1 MVFNINIIVLLLL
14 ELFFLTSAHP
24 LTHLCND
31 NHHDASFSSCETRR
45 SLQTH
50 PIPFF
55 FFFLE
60 NQTTNLSVVLNKN
73 TKSCINITQYTT
85 CQVPVFSP
93 WDASLRTCEPQHR
106 WSPLLAGGPCMISS
120 SLSDCGLPPGSPHP
134 PSDKANTEMFV
145 IWAGWNVM

>member
-1 MVFNINIIVLLLL
+1 MIIIMMLLFLL
-14 ELFFLTSAHP
+14 VKLAARYKPIRFL
-24 LTHLCND
+24 
-31 NHHDASFSSCETRR
+31 
-45 SLQTH
+45 
-50 PIPFF
+50 F

-106 WSPLLAGGPCMISS
+106 
-120 SLSDCGLPPGSPHP
+120 
-134 PSDKANTEMFV
+134 
-145 IWAGWNVM
+145 

>member
-1 MVFNINIIVLLLL
+1 MIIIMMLLFLL
-14 ELFFLTSAHP
+14 VKLAARYKPIRFL
-24 LTHLCND
+24 
-31 NHHDASFSSCETRR
+31 
-45 SLQTH
+45 
-50 PIPFF
+50 FF

-106 WSPLLAGGPCMISS
+106 
-120 SLSDCGLPPGSPHP
+120 
-134 PSDKANTEMFV
+134 
-145 IWAGWNVM
+145 